1 MNTQL
6 NLTDTTLRDGEQ
18 SPDIAF
24 SSHIRLKIAELLFR
38 TGFEIVEA
46 GIPAMGSDEK
56 DMILKIGQTKG
67 NKKVAV
73 WNRMNKK
80 DIAHSFD
87 CVPDII
93 HISAPAS
100 DLMLEHLLHQDRN
113 WLIRELTECVGFAKE
128 KGYEVSVG
136 FQDASRAD
144 MRFLLELSQVL
155 CKMDVLSVRL
165 ADTVGIFTPGT
176 VQEYFTLLT
185 QNCGMAFGIHTHNDL
200 GLAVA
205 NSVAAAKYGAVYLD
219 TTLFG
224 IGERAGNCDSYTLT
238 ETIGTSFG
246 MHPLPE
252 RLLRSK
258 EKAMELVF
266 ADNEKNDWLT

>member
-1 MNTQL
+1 
-6 NLTDTTLRDGEQ
+6 
-18 SPDIAF
+18 
-24 SSHIRLKIAELLFR
+24 
-38 TGFEIVEA
+38 
-46 GIPAMGSDEK
+46 
-56 DMILKIGQTKG
+56 
-67 NKKVAV
+67 
-73 WNRMNKK
+73 
-80 DIAHSFD
+80 
-87 CVPDII
+87 
-93 HISAPAS
+93 
-100 DLMLEHLLHQDRN
+100 
-113 WLIRELTECVGFAKE
+113 
-128 KGYEVSVG
+128 
-136 FQDASRAD
+136 

-238 ETIGTSFG
+238 EAIGTSFG

-266 ADNEKNDWLT
+266 ADNEKNDWLTCNMNERERFYEKFMEKSCRIVGGCIDAWNDCRGMFLSSSEPVELTIAAAASLTDVMADIQTAYADKEPNVTLNFTFASSGSLQTQIEQGAGADVFISAALKQMKTLQERVCFWMIPTRNFGK